1 MSRTAGVTDVTRSAR
16 PTRGSR
22 RSLRLAALATGT
34 VLLATACNAAAKK
47 DGSADAA
54 AGGGS
59 DRSFTLVTPDA
70 VGQNEFL
77 KNAVTGVKAA
87 AKAHD
92 GSQKVYES
100 TDSASQQQ
108 NVQAAV
114 DERPDVIVLVG
125 FEFADLVAQQAEAH
139 PKQQFLLVDACTEK
153 TFENVSCAVFR
164 EHEGVFLAG
173 AEAGLLSE
181 SGKVGAVD
189 VLDTPQFRRFSDP
202 FAAGAKH
209 VAAKTQTSTRFVGGQ
224 SPFDDSARAKEQ
236 ANSLLAKGY
245 DHLMAAAA
253 AGNYGVFEA
262 AKAKG
267 AFAYGVDVNQC
278 PSAPGTVVDNVVK
291 RTDVAVEKGI
301 ERVLDGTTGTV
312 SYGLKEGGITLT
324 GLEDG
329 VESSQ
334 CVIADH
340 EDVLKKVEALRDRI
354 VSGELKVDD
363 PAAA

>member
-1 MSRTAGVTDVTRSAR
+1 MVTA
-16 PTRGSR
+16 
-22 RSLRLAALATGT
+22 
-34 VLLATACNAAAKK
+34 ATACNAAAKS
-47 DGSADAA
+47 DASDSAS
-54 AGGGS
+54 GGS
-59 DRSFTLVTPDA
+59 GKTFTLVTPDA

-77 KNAVTGVKAA
+77 KLAVSGVKNA
-87 AKAHD
+87 AKQHD

-100 TDSASQQQ
+100 TDTASQQQ

-114 DERPDVIVLVG
+114 DAKPDVVVLVG
-125 FEFADLVAQQAEAH
+125 FEFADLVAQQAQKN
-139 PKQQFLLVDACTEK
+139 PKQQFLIIDACTAK
-153 TFENVSCAVFR
+153 SFKNVSCAVFR
-164 EHEGVFLAG
+164 EHEGVYLAG

-189 VLDTPQFRRFSDP
+189 VLDTPQFRRYSDP
-202 FAAGAKH
+202 FAAGAKK
-209 VAAKTQTSTRFVGGQ
+209 VAAKTETSTRFVGGQ

-236 ANSLLAKGY
+236 ANTLLSKGY
-245 DHLMAAAA
+245 DQIMAAAA

-267 AFAYGVDVNQC
+267 AYAYGVDVNQC
-278 PSAPGTVVDNVVK
+278 VSAPGTVVDNVIK

-301 ERVLDGTTGTV
+301 ESVLAGRTGTV
-312 SYGLKEGGITLT
+312 SYGLKEGGISLT

-329 VESSQ
+329 VDASK

-340 EDVLKKVEALRDRI
+340 KDVLAKVEELRDQI

-363 PAAA
+363 PAAS

>member
-1 MSRTAGVTDVTRSAR
+1 MPRR
-16 PTRGSR
+16 SR
-22 RSLRLAALATGT
+22 RTLQVAATTALVVTA
-34 VLLATACNAAAKK
+34 ATACNAAAKN
-47 DGSADAA
+47 DAA
-54 AGGGS
+54 DSASGGS
-59 DRSFTLVTPDA
+59 GKSFTLVTPDA

-77 KNAVTGVKAA
+77 KLAVSGIKDAA
-87 AKAHD
+87 QRHD
-92 GSQKVYES
+92 GAQKVYES
-100 TDSASQQQ
+100 TDTASQQQ

-114 DERPDVIVLVG
+114 DAKPDVIVLVG
-125 FEFADLVAQQAEAH
+125 FEFADLVAQQAEKN
-139 PKQQFLLVDACTEK
+139 PKQQFLIVDACTTK
-153 TFENVSCAVFR
+153 TYQNVSCAVFR

-189 VLDTPQFRRFSDP
+189 VLDTPQFRRYSDP
-202 FAAGAKH
+202 FAAGAKK
-209 VAAKTQTSTRFVGGQ
+209 VAAKTETSTRFVGGQ

-245 DHLMAAAA
+245 DQIMAAAA

-278 PSAPGTVVDNVVK
+278 VSAPGTVVDNVIK

-301 ERVLDGTTGTV
+301 EAVLGGRTGTTV
-312 SYGLKEGGITLT
+312 SYGLKEGGISLT

-329 VESSQ
+329 VDSSK
-334 CVIADH
+334 CVIAEH
-340 EDVLKKVEALRDRI
+340 KDVLKQVEVLRDRI
-354 VSGELKVDD
+354 VAGKLTVDD
-363 PAAA
+363 PAAS

>member
-1 MSRTAGVTDVTRSAR
+1 MHSRH
-16 PTRGSR
+16 R
-22 RSLRLAALATGT
+22 RTLQLAVASSLLAVA
-34 VLLATACNAAAKK
+34 ATACNAAAK
-47 DGSADAA
+47 DDASDSAS
-54 AGGGS
+54 GGS
-59 DRSFTLVTPDA
+59 GKSFTLVTPDA

-77 KNAVTGVKAA
+77 KLAVSGIKDA
-87 AKAHD
+87 AKQHD

-100 TDSASQQQ
+100 TDTASQQQ

-114 DERPDVIVLVG
+114 DAKPDVIVLVG
-125 FEFADLVAQQAEAH
+125 FEFADLVAQQAQKN
-139 PKQQFLLVDACTEK
+139 PKQQFLIIDACTSK

-173 AEAGLLSE
+173 AEAGLLSK

-189 VLDTPQFRRFSDP
+189 VLDTPQFRRYSDP
-202 FAAGAKH
+202 FAAGAKQ
-209 VAAKTQTSTRFVGGQ
+209 VAAKTQTATRFVGGQ

-236 ANSLLAKGY
+236 ANTLLSKGY
-245 DHLMAAAA
+245 DQIMAAAA

-267 AFAYGVDVNQC
+267 AYAYGVDVNQC
-278 PSAPGTVVDNVVK
+278 VSAPGTVVDNVVK

-301 ERVLDGTTGTV
+301 EQVLDGKAGTTV
-312 SYGLKEGGITLT
+312 SYGLKEGGISLT

-329 VESSQ
+329 VDSSK

-340 EDVLKKVEALRDRI
+340 KDVLTKVEALRDQI

-363 PAAA
+363 PAAS

>member
-1 MSRTAGVTDVTRSAR
+1 MSRTADVIDVTRL
-16 PTRGSR
+16 SR
-22 RSLRLAALATGT
+22 RSRRPLRLAALATGT
-34 VLLATACNAAAKK
+34 VLLATACNAAAQK
-47 DGSADAA
+47 DDASGA
-54 AGGGS
+54 ASGGS
-59 DRSFTLVTPDA
+59 GRSFTLVTPDA

-77 KNAVTGVKAA
+77 KAAVTGVKAA

-114 DERPDVIVLVG
+114 DEKPDVIVLVG

-153 TFENVSCAVFR
+153 TLENVSCAVFR

-209 VAAKTQTSTRFVGGQ
+209 VAAKTETSTRFVGGQ

-245 DHLMAAAA
+245 DQIMAAAA

-301 ERVLDGTTGTV
+301 EQVLDGKVGTV
-312 SYGLKEGGITLT
+312 SYGLKEGGISLT

-340 EDVLKKVEALRDRI
+340 KDVLEKVEALRDRI

>member
-1 MSRTAGVTDVTRSAR
+1 MYRRN
-16 PTRGSR
+16 R
-22 RSLRLAALATGT
+22 RSLQFAALAAGT
-34 VLLATACNAAAKK
+34 ALLATACNAAAK
-47 DGSADAA
+47 DSA
-54 AGGGS
+54 S
-59 DRSFTLVTPDA
+59 DSSASSGKSFTLVTPDP

-77 KNAVTGVKAA
+77 KLAVTGVKAA

-92 GSQKVYES
+92 GTQKVYQS
-100 TDSASQQQ
+100 SDTASEQQ

-114 DERPDVIVLVG
+114 DAAPDVIVLVG

-139 PKQQFLLVDACTEK
+139 PKQQFLVIDACTTK
-153 TFENVSCAVFR
+153 TYKNVSCATFR
-164 EHEGVFLAG
+164 EHEGVYLAG

-189 VLDTPQFRRFSDP
+189 VLDTPQFRRYSDP
-202 FAAGAKH
+202 FAAGAKK
-209 VAAKTQTSTRFVGGQ
+209 VAPKTTASTRFVGGQ

-236 ANSLLAKGY
+236 ANALLSGGT
-245 DHLMAAAA
+245 DQIMAAAA

-267 AFAYGVDVNQC
+267 AYAYGVDVNQC
-278 PSAPGTVVDNVVK
+278 TSAPGTVVDNVIK
-291 RTDVAVEKGI
+291 KTDVAVEEGI
-301 ERVLDGTTGTV
+301 KQVLDGNTGKTI
-312 SYGLKEGGITLT
+312 SYGLKEGGISLT

-329 VESSQ
+329 VDTSK

-340 EDVLKKVEALRDRI
+340 KDVLTKVEALRDQI

-363 PAAA
+363 PAAS

>member
-1 MSRTAGVTDVTRSAR
+1 MYRRN
-16 PTRGSR
+16 R
-22 RSLRLAALATGT
+22 RSLQFAALAAGT
-34 VLLATACNAAAKK
+34 ALLATACNAAAK
-47 DGSADAA
+47 DSA
-54 AGGGS
+54 S
-59 DRSFTLVTPDA
+59 DSSASSGKSFTLVTPDP

-77 KNAVTGVKAA
+77 KLAVTGVEVA

-92 GSQKVYES
+92 GTQKVYQS
-100 TDSASQQQ
+100 SDTASEQQ

-114 DERPDVIVLVG
+114 DAAPDVIVLVG

-139 PKQQFLLVDACTEK
+139 PKQQFLVIDACTTK
-153 TFENVSCAVFR
+153 TFKNVSCATFR
-164 EHEGVFLAG
+164 EHEGVYLAG

-189 VLDTPQFRRFSDP
+189 VLDTPQFRRYSDP
-202 FAAGAKH
+202 FAAGAKK
-209 VAAKTQTSTRFVGGQ
+209 VAPKTTASTRFVGGQ

-236 ANSLLAKGY
+236 ANALLSGGT
-245 DHLMAAAA
+245 DQIMAAAA

-267 AFAYGVDVNQC
+267 AYAYGVDVNQC
-278 PSAPGTVVDNVVK
+278 TSAPGTVVDNVIK
-291 RTDVAVEKGI
+291 KTDVAVEEGI
-301 ERVLDGTTGTV
+301 KQVLAGNTGKTI
-312 SYGLKEGGITLT
+312 SYGLKEGGISLT

-329 VESSQ
+329 VDTSK

-340 EDVLKKVEALRDRI
+340 KDVLTKVEALRDQI

-363 PAAA
+363 PAAS

>member
-1 MSRTAGVTDVTRSAR
+1 MYRRN
-16 PTRGSR
+16 R
-22 RSLRLAALATGT
+22 RSLQFAALAAGT
-34 VLLATACNAAAKK
+34 ALLATACNAAAK
-47 DGSADAA
+47 DSA
-54 AGGGS
+54 S
-59 DRSFTLVTPDA
+59 DSSASSGKSFTLVTPDP

-77 KNAVTGVKAA
+77 KLAVTGVEAA

-92 GSQKVYES
+92 GTQKVYQS
-100 TDSASQQQ
+100 SDTASEQQ

-114 DERPDVIVLVG
+114 DAAPDVIVLVG

-139 PKQQFLLVDACTEK
+139 PKQQFLVIDACTTK
-153 TFENVSCAVFR
+153 TYKNVSCATFR
-164 EHEGVFLAG
+164 EHEGVYLAG

-189 VLDTPQFRRFSDP
+189 VLDTPQFRRYSDP
-202 FAAGAKH
+202 FAAGAKK
-209 VAAKTQTSTRFVGGQ
+209 VAPKTTASTRFVGGQ

-236 ANSLLAKGY
+236 ANALLSGGT
-245 DHLMAAAA
+245 DQIMAAAA

-267 AFAYGVDVNQC
+267 AYAYGVDVNQC
-278 PSAPGTVVDNVVK
+278 TSAPGTVVDNVIK
-291 RTDVAVEKGI
+291 KTDVAVEEGI
-301 ERVLDGTTGTV
+301 KQVLDGNTGKTI
-312 SYGLKEGGITLT
+312 SYGLKEGGISLT

-329 VESSQ
+329 VDTSK

-340 EDVLKKVEALRDRI
+340 KDVLTKVEALRDQI

-363 PAAA
+363 PAAS